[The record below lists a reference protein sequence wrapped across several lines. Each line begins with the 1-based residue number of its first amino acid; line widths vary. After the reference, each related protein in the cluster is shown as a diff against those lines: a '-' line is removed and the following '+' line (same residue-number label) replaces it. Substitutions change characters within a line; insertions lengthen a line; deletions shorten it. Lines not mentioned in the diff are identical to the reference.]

1 MTSELLTVQE
11 TAAMF
16 RVQVSTVRAWI
27 RPSQGRRQRLPYVKL
42 GRCVRIRRSD
52 VDALIE
58 SSVVPVQTGNGDRP
72 KAQLAGT
79 GGKDNGIAGTTS

>member
-42 GRCVRIRRSD
+42 GRCVRIKRSD
-52 VDALIE
+52 AEGLIE
-58 SSVVPVQTGNGDRP
+58 SSVVPVQTGD
-72 KAQLAGT
+72 QLAGT
-79 GGKDNGIAGTTS
+79 GGKDNGL